1 MSGWSR
7 TRYDEG
13 MRRAA
18 LLASLAAMLLAA
30 SAPGSAEETW
40 GYDLADSLMSPYC
53 PGRALPE
60 CPSPKAAQLREWILD
75 QAKAGRSRADVEAQI
90 YARFGDRIRQAPKA
104 EGVGLVSYVVPV
116 LVFLAGGLIVV
127 IFLRRARPGRPEV
140 ASAAVP
146 VAPTAGDE
154 ELERLL
160 DEQIR
165 G

>member
-18 LLASLAAMLLAA
+18 LLAGLAVLLLAA
-30 SAPGSAEETW
+30 SASGSAEETW

-60 CPSPKAAQLREWILD
+60 CPSPKAAQLREWILE
-75 QAKAGRSRADVEAQI
+75 QAKDGRSRADVETEI

-116 LVFLAGGLIVV
+116 LVFLVGGLIVV
-127 IFLRRARPGRPEV
+127 IFLRRAHSGRPEV

-146 VAPTAGDE
+146 TTSTARDE
-154 ELERLL
+154 DLERLL
-160 DEQIR
+160 DEQLR